1 LGVRPAAASMIR
13 VRGDSMERTLSDGDE
28 ILVDGD
34 RRMPG
39 PRDGLFVLRLD
50 GALMVKRL
58 RMAGAQ
64 VEVISDNPRYETR
77 LCEADAVAV
86 VGRVV
91 WLGRSLL

>member
-1 LGVRPAAASMIR
+1 
-13 VRGDSMERTLSDGDE
+13 
-28 ILVDGD
+28 
-34 RRMPG
+34 
-39 PRDGLFVLRLD
+39 VLRLD